1 MVGIFG
7 QYNKN
12 GQVEEVKLAVNSSL
26 RTNQTKFGQIYLRS
40 SVVKKYEDDK
50 IFFENDFYIV
60 VSDGVLLNSTE
71 LKRIYKTKYISEVII
86 LMYEENGENFFKD
99 IRGSYSC
106 SLYDKRK
113 NELFVYTD
121 QLADKKIFYSDFEDS
136 FIFSSRLEE
145 LLIDEKVKKNEIDRE
160 SCISLLTLGADKK
173 IFYSD
178 FEDSFIFSSRLE
190 ELLIDEKVK
199 KNEIDRESC
208 ISLLTLG
215 FMLED
220 RTLLKQVKKLDAGSY
235 IKVKKNKMAI
245 YSYFKFNNEE
255 LHYDSIDTI
264 ISKMDELFCQA
275 VKLQFEKDC
284 EYNYKHIASLSGG
297 LDSRMV
303 NIVAANLGYNDILN
317 YTFSQTGYMDATI
330 AATIAADLKHEFIF
344 KSLDDA
350 NFLYEIDK
358 IANISF
364 GSSIYYGIAHSH
376 NCIEKLNISGYGMIH
391 TGQLGDVIVG
401 AFNKTKQIDL
411 DFKSYSYSKRYIDKL
426 EQISLGNYAN
436 DELFKVYNRGINFAL
451 NGNFAFQ
458 EFTESLSPFCN
469 VDFMQYCLNIP
480 VEIRSEH
487 ALYYKWIMKK
497 YPEAA
502 KYKYES
508 INSKITTPQL
518 VIKSKTFIRKIVNKI
533 LKILK
538 LPNLFGYNS
547 KNGMNPFDYWYRN
560 NTTFNQFINDY
571 YKQNYHFLELLDDE
585 VSNMAMDLFEKGILV
600 EKMQVLTLLST
611 LKLKGKYDE

>member
-121 QLADKKIFYSDFEDS
+121 QL
-136 FIFSSRLEE
+136 
-145 LLIDEKVKKNEIDRE
+145 
-160 SCISLLTLGADKK
+160 ADKK